1 MERPIL
7 GFNVINDKLQDDQQ
21 KDALSNI
28 LGKSFG
34 KLSKVQAIIKP
45 MQQENQAEPIYTRK

>member
-7 GFNVINDKLQDDQQ
+7 GFNVINDMLQDDQQ
-21 KDALSNI
+21 KDALFNI

-34 KLSKVQAIIKP
+34 KLSKVQAIIEP
-45 MQQENQAEPIYTRK
+45 MQQENQAEPVYTRK